1 MERIAIGFCA
11 LFMVVALAGING
23 NAQQNACDLRLK
35 VFSYD
40 AVEAPRSRLQRA
52 QVRLRGQGLD
62 KSMSLGIGP
71 MNDGFANLREG
82 RYDLEFSKAGYTKR
96 RKTVDLN
103 CALKDQSNA
112 VWNHTYLWR
121 DKKSRS
127 ADGDLVEDTKD
138 DSGNV
143 TGSAG
148 IGSIDVAQAAE
159 DKLAGTVTL
168 KILIDEDGNVLEA
181 SRVEGE
187 AKLADRA
194 ILMARRAKF
203 TPAFVSGSPKQASH
217 NITYNFRP

>member
-1 MERIAIGFCA
+1 
-11 LFMVVALAGING
+11 MVVALAGIDG
-23 NAQQNACDLRLK
+23 NAQQSACDLRLK

-40 AVEAPRSRLQRA
+40 AVEAPRSRLQSA
-52 QVRLRGQGLD
+52 QVRLRGKGIDKTMGL
-62 KSMSLGIGP
+62 GVGP
-71 MNDGFANLREG
+71 VNEGFANLREG

-103 CALKDQSNA
+103 CALKDQNNA

-121 DKKSRS
+121 DKKSRI
-127 ADGDLVEDTKD
+127 ADADLVEDTKN

-159 DKLAGTVTL
+159 DKLAGSVTI

-181 SRVEGE
+181 SHVEGD
-187 AKLADRA
+187 AKLAERA
-194 ILMARRAKF
+194 MLMARRAKF
-203 TPAFVSGSPKQASH
+203 TPVLVSGVPKQAPQ
-217 NITYNFRP
+217 NITYNFQPQ